1 MAKRIQFSQ
10 TGGPDVL
17 EYADVTAE
25 EPKAGEVRV
34 RNHAVGLNFIDI
46 YFRTGLYPAP
56 GLPSGLGT
64 EGAGIVDAVGEGVTH
79 LKEGDRVAYAQGP
92 LGAYAEL
99 HVLPAEKAVKLPD
112 AIEFETAAACM
123 LKGLTVQYLL
133 RQTYRLQKGET
144 ILFHAAAGGVG
155 SIACQWAK
163 ALGVKLIGTVSSPE
177 KAELAMKN
185 GAWATIDYTKENVVE
200 RVRELT
206 KGDMV
211 PVVYDSVGKDT
222 WETSLDCLQK
232 RGLMVSFGNASG
244 PVENVNIGILNQ
256 KGALYVTRPSLN
268 GYADTRK
275 RLETMSN
282 ELFEMLESGKIKVDI
297 AQRYPLEKAGEAQ
310 EALASRKTTGSTV
323 LVPSMQQDTQATQDA
338 GQSQDVQAPSEEA
351 PAAQDTGTSQDHSS
365 ENNQDP
371 RA

>member
-10 TGGPDVL
+10 TGGPEVL
-17 EYADVTAE
+17 EYADVTPE
-25 EPKAGEVRV
+25 EPKSGEVRV
-34 RNHAVGLNFIDI
+34 KNHAVGLNFIDI

-64 EGAGIVDAVGEGVTH
+64 EGAGVVDAVGEGVTH

-92 LGAYAEL
+92 LGAYAEH
-99 HVLPAEKAVKLPD
+99 HVLPADKVVKLPEG
-112 AIEFETAAACM
+112 IEFETAAASM

-163 ALGVKLIGTVSSPE
+163 ALGVKLIGTVSSQE
-177 KAELAMKN
+177 KADLAMKN

-275 RLETMSN
+275 RLEAMSA
-282 ELFEMLESGKIKVDI
+282 ELFEMLESGKVKVDI

-323 LVPSMQQDTQATQDA
+323 LLPAMQETQAVQDTEQSNDVSESQETQAAQEGKA
-338 GQSQDVQAPSEEA
+338 SQDQDSQA
-351 PAAQDTGTSQDHSS
+351 
-365 ENNQDP
+365 
-371 RA
+371 